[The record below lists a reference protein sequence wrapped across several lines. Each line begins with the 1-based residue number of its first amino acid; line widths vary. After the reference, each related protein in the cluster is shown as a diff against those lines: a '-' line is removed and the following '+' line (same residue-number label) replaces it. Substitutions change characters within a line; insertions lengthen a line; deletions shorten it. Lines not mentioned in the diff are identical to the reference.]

1 MWDYW
6 KQVSL
11 LEANRHF
18 YVGLLEANRHSY
30 VGLLEMNLP
39 YDTVCPLVGPSDCY
53 NFKFHFPCSYRST
66 CCLLIIMQ
74 YSYLCIVDSGFCLP
88 YCPETMFWVLRT
100 AKFWGE
106 LTIDDFFYI
115 ENLSIGP
122 IQRLVYTSIRRLLMN
137 AIKHFLFGRFSLNS
151 AYPDIF
157 FR

>member
-6 KQVSL
+6 KQVGL

-39 YDTVCPLVGPSDCY
+39 YDTVCPLVGPSDCH

-66 CCLLIIMQ
+66 CWLLIIMQ

-100 AKFWGE
+100 AKFLGE
-106 LTIDDFFYI
+106 LTIDDFFTFKIYQLDLY
-115 ENLSIGP
+115 NDFLFN
-122 IQRLVYTSIRRLLMN
+122 YIRRLLMN
-137 AIKHFLFGRFSLNS
+137 AKKHFLFGRFSLNS